1 MDNEALKPWRSA
13 GYFQE
18 SQSGSMRHVSTVVN
32 PFKLS
37 CVTAS
42 SKMKT
47 LLVFV
52 GISIFLYVSG
62 QRIGLLLEAAFISS
76 GRKIM

>member
-1 MDNEALKPWRSA
+1 
-13 GYFQE
+13 
-18 SQSGSMRHVSTVVN
+18 
-32 PFKLS
+32 
-37 CVTAS
+37 
-42 SKMKT
+42 MKT